1 MLTILNK
8 QKLLISK
15 FKKEKKMMLALSGL
29 IEQLVFLKQIEIKLI
44 KLMNKLIKYQLDQ
57 IICNL

>member
-1 MLTILNK
+1 
-8 QKLLISK
+8 
-15 FKKEKKMMLALSGL
+15 MMLALSEL